1 MKISPKIPSIDV
13 QKSSEKEIQG
23 QGKSINTNSQVASP
37 VDKFEGPDSIQKPKI
52 ESTVDKYE
60 GPKSLSTELKNETRL
75 EQLLGYDKNSRHSL
89 SQDPSVPSFPR
100 GGGGH
105 TSSGNG

>member
-23 QGKSINTNSQVASP
+23 QGKASNTNSQVASP

-52 ESTVDKYE
+52 ETTVDKYE
-60 GPKSLSTELKNETRL
+60 GPKSLSTALKNETPL
-75 EQLLGYDKNSRHSL
+75 EQLLGYAKNSRRNHPT
-89 SQDPSVPSFPR
+89 QEPFIPDFPR
-100 GGGGH
+100 GCGGH
-105 TSSGNG
+105 TSSGN